1 MLMKAFKHFLRKYST
16 KKNRKNIIGELTNQ
30 SSLKLREVVKPKLLL
45 LGTCQAERLYETAQT
60 LDWQI
65 THQLCDFNLYTYI
78 NNLDSNTD
86 MVLLNPTLR
95 VILGLADANGN
106 GDILIKQLAEDYQT
120 FTNKAVESLNNLLS
134 RYIDHYNTATPVCVI
149 SFIEPPPTASG
160 FAYRNRHNSV
170 YTLIRTLNDE
180 LESLCHTKKNT
191 YYLEVNDIR
200 TLMGDRL
207 AYDGYQINYTHASYY
222 ASRARTHHL
231 NQALLQRIENYWR
244 IINQIDPIKLII
256 TDLDNTL
263 WQGVL
268 AEQDSIE
275 SWRHTEGWPLGYA
288 EALLQC
294 KQRGILLAICSKNNE
309 AQTLVNFR
317 TIWRTRITPED
328 FCSIQINWDS
338 KANNVAKILRETN
351 ILPQNILFID
361 DNPLEIA
368 EVKQAFPS
376 IRTLTIPQGAWR
388 AVLLYSTETQMSNAL
403 TDESKQRTA
412 LIRAKKSRDS
422 DSLTMPRD
430 EFLVSLKL
438 ELSSKKIHNI
448 NHKSFER
455 AIELLNKTNQFNST
469 GKRWSIAEISEFLK
483 TDGLVMTF
491 SAKDR
496 FAEHGIIAVILL
508 KDCIIEQF
516 VLSCR
521 VFGLGI
527 EQSII
532 YQLNTEQFHPNKL
545 KIYWRE
551 TDKNHSFLSFIKTLP
566 IENNVINTQQL
577 TKPNWIRIKYDT

>member
-1 MLMKAFKHFLRKYST
+1 MKAFKHFLRKYST

>member
-1 MLMKAFKHFLRKYST
+1 MKAFKHFLRKYST

-317 TIWRTRITPED
+317 TVWRTRITPED

-376 IRTLTIPQGAWR
+376 IRTLTVPQGAWR

-403 TDESKQRTA
+403 TDESKQRTV
-412 LIRAKKSRDS
+412 LIQAKKSRDS
-422 DSLTMPRD
+422 DSLTMQRD
-430 EFLVSLKL
+430 EFLISLNL

-469 GKRWSIAEISEFLK
+469 GKRWSIAEISQFLK
-483 TDGLVMTF
+483 ADGLIMTF

-545 KIYWRE
+545 KIYWGE